1 MCEYREFDEERYK
14 EWERLWQRRAEN
26 NNIQVQTNEPY
37 KEYDNIIQYNKN
49 MESLHYSLLSK
60 LDCVKQ
66 KLTDAEYKDIIETLM
81 ALKNTDKYNSNKS
94 KITDILDCVFKSIVY
109 PHEDE
114 HRTVAGHLRPLEAI
128 NVVAALANIMNN
140 LKRMTES
147 QDDDDD
153 DDSNSGAKE
162 FIFTQ
167 LTSNY
172 TGDYHKTILQLLDY
186 NNCKK
191 VLEIIDSLEV

>member
-1 MCEYREFDEERYK
+1 MCEYREFDEEKYK
-14 EWERLWQRRAEN
+14 EWERLWQWRAEN
-26 NNIQVQTNEPY
+26 NIQIQIKKPY
-37 KEYDNIIQYNKN
+37 KEYCDIIDYNKN

-60 LDCVKQ
+60 LDSIKQ

-81 ALKNTDKYNSNKS
+81 ELKNNDRYISNKS
-94 KITDILDCVFKSIVY
+94 KIHDILDCVFRSIVY
-109 PHEDE
+109 PSAEE
-114 HRTVAGHLRPLEAI
+114 QRVVAGHLRPLEAI

-140 LKRMTES
+140 LKKMTEAI
-147 QDDDDD
+147 
-153 DDSNSGAKE
+153 DDSSDEAESNAKD
-162 FIFTQ
+162 FIFQQ
-167 LTSNY
+167 LTTNY